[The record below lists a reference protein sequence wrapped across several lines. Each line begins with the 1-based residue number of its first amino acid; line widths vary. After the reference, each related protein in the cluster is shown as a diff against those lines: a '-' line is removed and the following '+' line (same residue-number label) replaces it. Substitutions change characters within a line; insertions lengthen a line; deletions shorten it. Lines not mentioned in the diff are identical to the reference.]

1 MQGFYALIDRLDRSE
16 GEARADIEALLWS
29 TFGVDQTVLALD
41 MTGFSRTVQA
51 QGIVSY
57 LARIRRMQQVSA
69 PLVAMQGGE
78 VVKFTADNLM
88 AVFRDA
94 AGALAA
100 AHAIRAQC
108 LALPEPLEV
117 SIGLDVGRFLYV
129 PHSDCFGDPVNVAF
143 KLAEDIA
150 GNGEV
155 LASAT
160 VFEAAALPAPAL
172 WQHASVSGLHI
183 RYAALPN
190 A

>member
-1 MQGFYALIDRLDRSE
+1 MQAFYALIDRLDRSE

-29 TFGVDQTVLALD
+29 TFGVEQTVLALD

-69 PLVAMQGGE
+69 PLVAAHAGE

-88 AVFRDA
+88 AVFADA
-94 AGALAA
+94 GQALAA
-100 AHAIRAQC
+100 ARAIRRAC
-108 LALPEPLEV
+108 LALAEPLDV
-117 SIGLDVGRFLYV
+117 SIGLDAGHFLYV

-155 LASAT
+155 LASAA
-160 VFEAAALPAPAL
+160 VLAATGAPAPAV
-172 WQHASVSGLHI
+172 WQEATVSGLCI
-183 RYAALPN
+183 RYAALP
-190 A
+190 AD

>member
-1 MQGFYALIDRLDRSE
+1 MQGFYALIDRLDRCE
-16 GEARADIEALLWS
+16 GEEKQALEQLLWA
-29 TFGVDQTVLALD
+29 TFGIDACVLALD

-69 PLVAMQGGE
+69 PLVAAHGGE

-88 AVFRDA
+88 AVFTDA

-100 AHAIRAQC
+100 ARAIRREC
-108 LALPEPLEV
+108 LALAEPLEV
-117 SIGLDVGRFLYV
+117 SIGLDSGRFLYV

-155 LASAT
+155 LASAA
-160 VFEAAALPAPAL
+160 VFTAAGLDAPAL
-172 WQHASVSGLHI
+172 WHHAAVSGLHI
-183 RYAALPN
+183 RYALLPD